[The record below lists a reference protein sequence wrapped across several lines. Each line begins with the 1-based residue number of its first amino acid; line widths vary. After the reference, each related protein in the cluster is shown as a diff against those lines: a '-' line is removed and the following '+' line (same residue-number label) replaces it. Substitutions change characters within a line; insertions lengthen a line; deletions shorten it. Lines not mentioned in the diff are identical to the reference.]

1 MTKQYDASS
10 IKLLKFPESIRLR
23 PGMYI
28 GSTEPLSDGTNP
40 AFYQL
45 TKEVLDNS
53 LDEVLS
59 KNANEI
65 EVEYDSKKRE
75 ITIWDNGRGIPVDY
89 HKEFGTS
96 TLVGVFS
103 NMHASGKFDK
113 DSYET
118 SIGLNGV
125 GTKCVNALSK
135 YFEVYTCRNKKWYT
149 IRFEKG
155 VLKQDVTE
163 ITTIDRQRGTGVKFS
178 PDSSIIPGILDF
190 EKLRDTCVLL
200 SHLIKVKISLTKDG
214 KRETFE
220 VKEGISAYL
229 NILCNKHHI
238 DNPNFLNKLIIDKDS
253 VSLSMGWIDQD
264 VNILESYVNASQTSD
279 GGTHVKG
286 LQKAIIEAFHDQYKK
301 ANFDLQD
308 ISTGLVCVLAKN
320 VSDVKFNSQTK
331 EKLITKEAEEE
342 TYNIVYPEL
351 IKWIKQNKEFCD
363 DLVAKAEQLKAI
375 RNKSSEDRA
384 LLKAIKGKRGKS
396 GMPVGLQFATATSKN
411 WEEKV
416 LYIVEGKSAAG
427 GCKRVRDPK
436 IHEICGLRGK
446 IMNAFKDKKS
456 LLESEEVANILK
468 FIGYGSGE
476 WRVGKTVL
484 FADSDVDGENIQA
497 LVLAVLLKVVPDY
510 VKEGRVYI
518 CNAPLFAGH
527 SATKTYYGAS
537 LNDLYQQCPKGL
549 KSITRMKGWGECL
562 SFDSYLYTSEG
573 LISYQ
578 ELRSLFQNISKA
590 NVGLDNRFVIDAVQE
605 KQKTLLSIKN
615 RDGFVQKVSPDHTC
629 VILREGNII
638 ECKAEDIKLGD
649 YMIIRRGINC
659 FGKYEC
665 TKEIAR
671 IVGHLMADG
680 NCSTSNFSCCDSID
694 SDYQKDL
701 YNTLAAL
708 GCTTIKHSDDWK
720 RVRLNTC
727 YSDRHTKDPNAV
739 NVLNALKNFGL
750 EGKTAWTKEVPLQI
764 RRAPKEIQA
773 EFLKCYIGRDGG
785 IVKKSDKLFEIE
797 LTTVSEKLSEQIQL
811 MLLNFGILA
820 SRIRAK
826 EGGYNPEEY
835 CWELHIHG
843 AENMKLYRENIGF
856 ISKWQQDRLND
867 AASRNI
873 FSSKACIPGLKDRW
887 KSILK
892 ALPRQEKANL
902 PKITIAKEISLQ
914 TIKKYW
920 LPKLDRVESISREI
934 AELLKYTI
942 DNNLYF
948 SPVTS
953 ITKIDGLHDVFDF
966 FLDKDHRFV
975 AQGCITHNCTDAL
988 LRDIA
993 FSNKSTFTQI
1003 KYDDHQ
1009 LDSIIK
1015 IMGDDVAIR
1024 KGMLNDLKDE

>member
-118 SIGLNGV
+118 SIGCFTGNTKIKLLDGTSKTLESLYKSGRVNFYVYSKNVDKPNTFEAQKCYRVLRIKQVDELIELTLDNGKKICSTLDHPYMLYDGSYKEAENLELGTSLASMHFIKDSFCCGFKGVRFYENAKSYGHYIHREVAKQFYGNIDGLDVHHKDGNHYNNEPSNLVPLTKEEHNKITNELGQRKWSNYRLTEEQFDARRKKQSNIMTNLNSSTEFQTNVVMMKAAKIVAFILQSGKELTEETYNSNRFWGSPCYSTALGYFLSVKNLLAAGKKYLSESKKEIKIRPLTEEDKQRIASNYMNHYVVKIRRIKCKPTWVYGLSVKSNHNYLLDAGVFVKNTNGV

-163 ITTIDRQRGTGVKFS
+163 ITTVDRQKGTGVKFS
-178 PDSSIIPGILDF
+178 PDSSIISGILNF

-200 SHLIKVKISLTKDG
+200 SHLTRVKISLTKDG
-214 KRETFE
+214 KKEIFE

-229 NILCNKHHI
+229 NVLCDKHHI
-238 DNPNFLNKLIIDKDS
+238 DNPNFLNRLTVDKDS

-286 LQKAIIEAFHDQYKK
+286 LQKAILDSFHDQYKK

-342 TYNIVYPEL
+342 TYNVVYPEL
-351 IKWIKQNKEFCD
+351 TKWIKQNKEFCD

-416 LYIVEGKSAAG
+416 LYIVEGRSAAG

-446 IMNAFKDKKS
+446 IINAFKDKKS

-527 SATKTYYGAS
+527 SSTKIYYGTS

-549 KSITRMKGWGECL
+549 KSITRIKGWGE
-562 SFDSYLYTSEG
+562 
-573 LISYQ
+573 
-578 ELRSLFQNISKA
+578 
-590 NVGLDNRFVIDAVQE
+590 
-605 KQKTLLSIKN
+605 
-615 RDGFVQKVSPDHTC
+615 
-629 VILREGNII
+629 
-638 ECKAEDIKLGD
+638 
-649 YMIIRRGINC
+649 
-659 FGKYEC
+659 
-665 TKEIAR
+665 
-671 IVGHLMADG
+671 
-680 NCSTSNFSCCDSID
+680 
-694 SDYQKDL
+694 
-701 YNTLAAL
+701 
-708 GCTTIKHSDDWK
+708 
-720 RVRLNTC
+720 
-727 YSDRHTKDPNAV
+727 
-739 NVLNALKNFGL
+739 
-750 EGKTAWTKEVPLQI
+750 
-764 RRAPKEIQA
+764 
-773 EFLKCYIGRDGG
+773 
-785 IVKKSDKLFEIE
+785 
-797 LTTVSEKLSEQIQL
+797 
-811 MLLNFGILA
+811 A
-820 SRIRAK
+820 S
-826 EGGYNPEEY
+826 
-835 CWELHIHG
+835 
-843 AENMKLYRENIGF
+843 
-856 ISKWQQDRLND
+856 
-867 AASRNI
+867 
-873 FSSKACIPGLKDRW
+873 
-887 KSILK
+887 
-892 ALPRQEKANL
+892 
-902 PKITIAKEISLQ
+902 
-914 TIKKYW
+914 
-920 LPKLDRVESISREI
+920 
-934 AELLKYTI
+934 
-942 DNNLYF
+942 
-948 SPVTS
+948 
-953 ITKIDGLHDVFDF
+953 
-966 FLDKDHRFV
+966 
-975 AQGCITHNCTDAL
+975 DAL

-993 FSNKSTFTQI
+993 FSSKSTFTQI
-1003 KYDDHQ
+1003 KYDDCQ
-1009 LDSIIK
+1009 LDSIVK

-1024 KGMLNDLKDE
+1024 KEMLNNLKDNI

>member
-118 SIGLNGV
+118 SIGCFTGNTKIKLLDGTSKTLESLYKSGRVNFYVYSKNINKPNTFEAQKCYRVLRIKQVDELIELTLDNGKKIRSTLDHPYMLYDGSYKEAENLELGTSLASMHFIKDSFCCGFKGVRFYENAKSYGHYIHREVAKQFYGNIDGLDVHHKDGNHYNNEPSNLVPLTKEEHNKITNELGQREWSNYRLTEEQFDARRKKQSNIMTNLNSSTEFQTNVVMMKAAKIVAFILQSGKELTEETYNSNRFWGSPCYSTALGYFLSVKNLLAAGKKYLSESKKEIKIHPLTEEDKKRIASNYMNHYVVKIRRIKCKPTWVYGLSVKSNHNYLLDAGVFVKNTNGV

-178 PDSSIIPGILDF
+178 PDLSIVPGILDF

-229 NILCNKHHI
+229 NVLCNKHHI
-238 DNPNFLNKLIIDKDS
+238 DNPNFLNKLTIDKDT

-342 TYNIVYPEL
+342 TYNVVYPEL
-351 IKWIKQNKEFCD
+351 TKWIKQNKEFCD

-411 WEEKV
+411 WEEKI
-416 LYIVEGKSAAG
+416 LFITEGRSAAG

-484 FADSDVDGENIQA
+484 FADSDVDGEQIEA
-497 LVLAVLLKVVPDY
+497 LVLAVLLKTVPDY

-518 CNAPLFAGH
+518 CNAPLFVGH
-527 SATKTYYGAS
+527 SATKIYYGAT
-537 LNDLYQQCPKGL
+537 LNDLYKQCPKGL
-549 KSITRMKGWGECL
+549 KTITRMKGLGE
-562 SFDSYLYTSEG
+562 
-573 LISYQ
+573 I
-578 ELRSLFQNISKA
+578 
-590 NVGLDNRFVIDAVQE
+590 
-605 KQKTLLSIKN
+605 
-615 RDGFVQKVSPDHTC
+615 PD
-629 VILREGNII
+629 
-638 ECKAEDIKLGD
+638 K
-649 YMIIRRGINC
+649 
-659 FGKYEC
+659 
-665 TKEIAR
+665 
-671 IVGHLMADG
+671 
-680 NCSTSNFSCCDSID
+680 
-694 SDYQKDL
+694 
-701 YNTLAAL
+701 
-708 GCTTIKHSDDWK
+708 
-720 RVRLNTC
+720 
-727 YSDRHTKDPNAV
+727 
-739 NVLNALKNFGL
+739 
-750 EGKTAWTKEVPLQI
+750 
-764 RRAPKEIQA
+764 
-773 EFLKCYIGRDGG
+773 
-785 IVKKSDKLFEIE
+785 
-797 LTTVSEKLSEQIQL
+797 
-811 MLLNFGILA
+811 
-820 SRIRAK
+820 
-826 EGGYNPEEY
+826 
-835 CWELHIHG
+835 
-843 AENMKLYRENIGF
+843 
-856 ISKWQQDRLND
+856 
-867 AASRNI
+867 
-873 FSSKACIPGLKDRW
+873 
-887 KSILK
+887 ILK
-892 ALPRQEKANL
+892 
-902 PKITIAKEISLQ
+902 
-914 TIKKYW
+914 
-920 LPKLDRVESISREI
+920 
-934 AELLKYTI
+934 
-942 DNNLYF
+942 
-948 SPVTS
+948 
-953 ITKIDGLHDVFDF
+953 
-966 FLDKDHRFV
+966 
-975 AQGCITHNCTDAL
+975 
-988 LRDIA
+988 DIA
-993 FSNKSTFTQI
+993 FSDNSTFTQI
-1003 KYDDHQ
+1003 KYDELQ
-1009 LDSIIK
+1009 LENIMK
-1015 IMGDDVAIR
+1015 IMGDDVVIR
-1024 KGMLNDLKDE
+1024 KEMLNDLKDE